1 MEDIF
6 LHRSARL
13 ILRKFLESLK
23 ADEKKGANQKVA
35 RALGIFP
42 SYLSLI
48 LSGERTLNLDQ
59 GILLSEYMKLK
70 KEERRYLLRV
80 IEIDRAQTAKLKEE
94 INNELDEMIK
104 KDHQIASKV
113 DKNQLHLSLDE
124 MLKFFSSWEFA
135 TLHLAPA
142 IEDGKVNIPLLA
154 KKYNLEH
161 NRVRE
166 IVKFL
171 LRTGLWVNVGKKIEL
186 GNKLIHL
193 DNTSPLLNQ
202 NHNNWRLKA
211 IERHPK
217 MNREN
222 ELAYSLCI
230 AISEKDVMKVKS
242 ILLKAVEDIRNISD
256 PSESEIIYNLNM
268 DWLKV

>member
-6 LHRSARL
+6 LHRSSTV
-13 ILRKFLESLK
+13 ILKKYLEDLK
-23 ADEKKGANQKVA
+23 SDEKKGANQRLA

-48 LSGERTLNLDQ
+48 LGGERSLNLDQ

-80 IEIDRAQTAKLKEE
+80 IELDRAQTTKLKEE
-94 INNELDEMIK
+94 INNELDEMVRK
-104 KDHQIASKV
+104 NHQIAAKI
-113 DKNQLHLSLDE
+113 DKDQLRLTLDE

-135 TLHLAPA
+135 A
-142 IEDGKVNIPLLA
+142 IQLTPELENGTVNMAALS
-154 KKYNLEH
+154 KKYNIDQK
-161 NRVRE
+161 RVQE

-171 LRTGLWVNVGKKIEL
+171 IRSGLWVKEKQKVSL
-186 GNKLIHL
+186 GNRFIHL
-193 DNTSPLLNQ
+193 DNTSALLNQ

-211 IERHPK
+211 IDRHPK

-222 ELAYSLCI
+222 ELAYSLCV
-230 AISEKDVMKVKS
+230 AVSEKDVMKVKS
-242 ILLKAVEDIRNISD
+242 ILLKAIEEIRKVSD
-256 PSESEIIYNLNM
+256 PSDSEVIYNLNM